1 MFAKP
6 ANSSERATAG
16 EAARKPLAA
25 SFVAGNV
32 RLVGEL
38 VSDGEVQLDGA
49 LHGEARVDRLT
60 LGETGSVE
68 GSITGDS
75 VEIRGRVRG
84 QINARSVRLLS
95 TADVEGDITHGEIVV
110 EAGARFV
117 GRSLRLDTAPQAL
130 SVVTAAE

>member
-6 ANSSERATAG
+6 ANSSERAAPG

-25 SFVAGNV
+25 SFIAANV

-38 VSDGEVQLDGA
+38 VSDGDVQLDGS
-49 LHGEARVDRLT
+49 LQGEARVDRLT

-68 GSITGDS
+68 GSIVGDS
-75 VEIRGRVRG
+75 VEVRGRVRG
-84 QINARSVRLLS
+84 QITARSVRLLS
-95 TADVEGDITHGEIVV
+95 TADVEGDVTHGEIVV

-117 GRSLRLDTAPQAL
+117 GRSLRLETAPQAL
-130 SVVTAAE
+130 SIVTAAE

>member
-6 ANSSERATAG
+6 ANSSERAATG
-16 EAARKPLAA
+16 ETARKPLAA
-25 SFVAGNV
+25 SFIAANV

-38 VSDGEVQLDGA
+38 VSDGDVQLDGS

-68 GSITGDS
+68 GSIASDS
-75 VEIRGRVRG
+75 VEVRGRVRG
-84 QINARSVRLLS
+84 QITARSVRLLG
-95 TADVEGDITHGEIVV
+95 TADVEGDITHAEMIV

-117 GRSLRLDTAPQAL
+117 GHSLRLETAPQAL

>member
-6 ANSSERATAG
+6 ANSSERPAPS

-25 SFVAGNV
+25 SFIGGNV

-38 VSDGEVQLDGA
+38 VSDGDVQLDGS
-49 LHGEARVDRLT
+49 LQGEARVDRLT

-68 GSITGDS
+68 GSIAGDS

-84 QINARSVRLLS
+84 QITARSVRLLG
-95 TADVEGDITHGEIVV
+95 TADVEGDITHTEIVV

-117 GRSLRLDTAPQAL
+117 GRSLRLETTPQAL